1 MPKPILFLAAAALAA
16 WLPSLPAAPLAPHT
30 TLQSFPAKDV
40 RLLPG
45 SPFATALEANR
56 TYLLALDPDR
66 LLAPF
71 RREAGLSKK
80 ADSYRDWES
89 IGLDG
94 HTAGHYLSALSTMV
108 VATGDAELTRR
119 LRYMVAELADCQ
131 KASADGYVG
140 GIPGSAAL
148 WAEIR
153 KGNVDFIGKR
163 WVPWYNEHKLFAGLR
178 DAWLLTN
185 NEQARTVLVRLADW
199 CDQLVKGLS
208 DDQMER
214 MLRTEF
220 GGMNEVLA
228 DVTAITGEPKYL
240 ALAQRFSHRAILDPL
255 AKGEDR
261 LQGLHANTQVP
272 KIIGY
277 ERVATL
283 GGGDRY
289 HAAADFFWH
298 TVTQNRSVAFGG
310 NSVSEHFRTFNEMLG
325 HREGPETC
333 NTYNMLR
340 LTRDLFLDH
349 PAAEYADYYERAL
362 YNHILASFNVEHPG
376 YVYFTPIHP
385 GHYRVYSEPGVSFWC
400 CVGTGMENPG
410 RYTEFI
416 YAREPKTGGVYVN
429 LFLPSSVRWPEHGLA
444 IEQQN
449 TFPDTPRTRL
459 SLKLD
464 RPADF
469 PLFIRYPSWVT
480 AGALRITINH
490 QPQTFQAKPG
500 SYVELRRTWKTGD
513 VVEVDLPMHAS
524 VERLPEKEVADYAAI
539 LYGPIVLAAPVGTE
553 DMKGLRA
560 DGDRSAQIPRGPFVP
575 QAELPVIV
583 TGADALPQALQP
595 VAGEPLTFTLG
606 SVLYPQ
612 KWSGL
617 KLVPF
622 FRLQD
627 TRYMVYWNLT
637 TPEAVAASRT
647 QTEAADAARAAREA
661 ATLDHVAIGEQQSEA
676 DHRIQSDNSKTGT
689 HQGRNWRD
697 GRRFSY
703 QLQAKPGVRSALVV
717 TYFAGDQRDFA
728 ITINGQPFTDVKLT
742 GSGTTFIDQL
752 YPIPESIV
760 NAAPSGLLTVE
771 FSAAPGKVA
780 GGVFDLSLVKD
791 DKTPASSPIPTP

>member
-1 MPKPILFLAAAALAA
+1 MQKPLIALAVAFTA
-16 WLPSLPAAPLAPHT
+16 WLSSLSAAPLAPRT

-45 SPFATALEANR
+45 SPFATAMEANR

-119 LRYMVAELADCQ
+119 LRYMVSELAECQ

-153 KGNVDFIGKR
+153 KGNVDFVSKR

-199 CDQLVKGLS
+199 CDQLVKGLT

-214 MLRTEF
+214 MLRIEF

-228 DVTAITGEPKYL
+228 DVAAITGDTKYL
-240 ALAQRFSHRAILDPL
+240 TLAQRFSHRAILDPL

-310 NSVSEHFRTFNEMLG
+310 NSVSEHFRSFKEMLD

-362 YNHILASFNVEHPG
+362 YNHILASFNVQHPG
-376 YVYFTPIHP
+376 YVYFTPIRP

-416 YAREPKTGGVYVN
+416 YARDPKTRGVYVN
-429 LFLPSSVRWPEHGLA
+429 LFLPSSARWPEQGLV

-449 TFPDTPRTRL
+449 NFPDTPRTRL
-459 SLKLD
+459 ALKLD

-469 PLFIRYPSWVT
+469 PLHIRYPEWVT
-480 AGALRITINH
+480 SGALRITVNQ
-490 QPQTFQAKPG
+490 QPQTLNAQPG

-513 VVEVDLPMHAS
+513 IVEVELPMHAS
-524 VERLPEKEVADYAAI
+524 VERLPEKAVSDYAAI
-539 LYGPIVLAAPVGTE
+539 LYGPIVLAAPVGT
-553 DMKGLRA
+553 DNMKGLRA
-560 DGDRSAQIPRGPFVP
+560 DGDRSAQIPRGPFMP
-575 QAELPVIV
+575 QADLPVIAA
-583 TGADALPQALQP
+583 TAEDLPKSLQP
-595 VAGEPLTFTLG
+595 VTGEPLTFTLG
-606 SVLYPQ
+606 SALYPQ

-622 FRLQD
+622 FRLQE
-627 TRYMVYWNLT
+627 TRYMVYWKLT
-637 TPEAVAASRT
+637 TPEAVAASRG
-647 QTEAADAARAAREA
+647 QTEAEDANRAAREA
-661 ATLDHVAIGEQQSEA
+661 ATLDRVAIGEQQSEA
-676 DHRIQSDNSKTGT
+676 DHRIQSDNSRTGNSLD
-689 HQGRNWRD
+689 RIWRD

-703 QLQAKPGVRSALVV
+703 QLQAKPGVPTALLV
-717 TYFAGDQRDFA
+717 TYFGGDRRDFA
-728 ITINGQPFTDVKLT
+728 ITINGQPFADVKL
-742 GSGTTFIDQL
+742 SGDKKTFIDQR

-780 GGVFDLSLVKD
+780 GGVFGLALMKADYV
-791 DKTPASSPIPTP
+791 PATEQLPSR